1 MVVISLAEAGV
12 LLVSADFAIRASGI
26 LVTPVSTVGAGD
38 CVVGAMVW
46 ALERGLSLE
55 QALRYG
61 VASATATILN
71 AHGEMG
77 RKEDIERLIDKINI
91 TRL

>member
-1 MVVISLAEAGV
+1 MVVISLAADGV
-12 LLVSADFAIRASGI
+12 LLVTEDFALRASAI
-26 LVTPVSTVGAGD
+26 PVTPVSTVGAGD

-46 ALERGLSLE
+46 ALESGLSLE

-71 AHGEMG
+71 THGEMG
-77 RKEDIERLIDKINI
+77 RKEDIDPLLDQIKI